1 MWLAHAL
8 TLSRI
13 PLGFAFW
20 WARGWTAVAIV
31 LLAALTDA
39 LDGNLARWI
48 ARRRNLPLSPVGGW
62 LDPLADK
69 LFVVIVLVDL
79 ARVHPV
85 DVLLLGAR
93 EVLLIPLLLIYV
105 IRGHKLAG
113 LSAAPIGK
121 VTTVAQLIA
130 IACVAGDAPFAHLL
144 AIVTAVLGVASVA
157 YYLSN
162 FSDSGARKTPRS
174 SPHIVRTIR

>member
-20 WARGWTAVAIV
+20 LASGWTAAAIV
-31 LLAALTDA
+31 GAAALTDA
-39 LDGNLARWI
+39 LDGNLARFLS
-48 ARRRNLPLSPVGGW
+48 RRRGVPLSPVGGW

-69 LFVVIVLVDL
+69 LFVLIVLADI
-79 ARVHPV
+79 ARAHPI

-93 EVLLIPLLLIYV
+93 ELLLIPLLLAYLA
-105 IRGHKLAG
+105 RGHRLAE
-113 LSAAPIGK
+113 LTAAPIGK

-130 IACVAGDAPFAHLL
+130 IGWIVVDAPGARL
-144 AIVTAVLGVASVA
+144 AAVVTCVLGVATVLHYVRA
-157 YYLSN
+157 RA
-162 FSDSGARKTPRS
+162 GA
-174 SPHIVRTIR
+174 

>member
-13 PLGFAFW
+13 PLGLAFW
-20 WARGWTAVAIV
+20 RARGWTAVAIV
-31 LLAALTDA
+31 AIAALTDA
-39 LDGNLARWI
+39 LDGNLARYL
-48 ARRRNLPLSPVGGW
+48 ARRRDVPLSPVGGW

-69 LFVVIVLVDL
+69 LFVVIVLADI
-79 ARVHPV
+79 ARAHPL

-93 EVLLIPLLLIYV
+93 EVLLIPLLVVYLAK
-105 IRGHKLAG
+105 GHRLAE

-130 IACVAGDAPFAHLL
+130 IGWLVADAPGARLL
-144 AIVTAVLGVASVA
+144 AALTCVLGVGTALH
-157 YYLSN
+157 Y
-162 FSDSGARKTPRS
+162 
-174 SPHIVRTIR
+174 IRRRA

>member
-1 MWLAHAL
+1 VWLAHAL

-31 LLAALTDA
+31 AIAAVTDA
-39 LDGNLARWI
+39 LDGNLARFL
-48 ARRRNLPLSPVGGW
+48 ARRRGVPLSPVGGW

-69 LFVVIVLVDL
+69 LFVLIVLADIAL
-79 ARVHPV
+79 AHPL
-85 DVLLLGAR
+85 DVLLLATR
-93 EVLLIPLLLIYV
+93 EVLLVPLLLVYLA
-105 IRGHKLAG
+105 RGHKLAE

-130 IACVAGDAPFAHLL
+130 IGWVVAAGPGARAL
-144 AIVTAVLGVASVA
+144 AIATCLLGAATVAHYVRTR
-157 YYLSN
+157 
-162 FSDSGARKTPRS
+162 DTPR
-174 SPHIVRTIR
+174 P